1 MKEANDSGE
10 LLSRVQEL
18 EDELKDSE
26 QKRLDQIHTNM
37 ALQNKLKASQ
47 EEEGRICLEMA
58 NLKKKLVFGA
68 TSQVSRIEPGLEAP
82 DKPPRVLCLDP
93 WKYTLYFM
101 GGAASPTPRYSHT
114 HTRHPWPPPPEV
126 IMEVKDKEPVS
137 LTLQEEDVKFK
148 LETENSDLR
157 RKLDQQMTMY
167 NHDMEVITQ
176 VCIADQLQ
184 V

>member
-1 MKEANDSGE
+1 
-10 LLSRVQEL
+10 
-18 EDELKDSE
+18 
-26 QKRLDQIHTNM
+26 
-37 ALQNKLKASQ
+37 
-47 EEEGRICLEMA
+47 
-58 NLKKKLVFGA
+58 
-68 TSQVSRIEPGLEAP
+68 
-82 DKPPRVLCLDP
+82 
-93 WKYTLYFM
+93 
-101 GGAASPTPRYSHT
+101 
-114 HTRHPWPPPPEV
+114 
-126 IMEVKDKEPVS
+126 MEVKDKEPVS